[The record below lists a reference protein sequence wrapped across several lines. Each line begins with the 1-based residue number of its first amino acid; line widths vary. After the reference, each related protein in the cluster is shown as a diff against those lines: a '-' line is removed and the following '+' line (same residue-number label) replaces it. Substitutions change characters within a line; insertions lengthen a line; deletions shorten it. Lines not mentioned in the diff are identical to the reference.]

1 MLGRISGEK
10 ETDLSKGI
18 SFQRELSSYLFLS
31 GIGALFIVPFLTWY
45 NYGLILDWTAFPPV
59 LRTAPLTGPFPSE
72 ASLFWL
78 FENGYRFNLTLYLLG
93 VAATIIIVAALRRPV
108 FFQGIFPALFPSFT
122 VFVAI
127 STSLENHFPGYL
139 QVLTDG
145 IFTAFLGSIL
155 LEASYFSY
163 RHKEAKRKSI
173 TALTTPSNSVANRP
187 RN

>member
-1 MLGRISGEK
+1 M
-10 ETDLSKGI
+10 SKAI
-18 SFQRELSSYLFLS
+18 SFQRDLSLYLFLS

-45 NYGLILDWTAFPPV
+45 NYGFNLDFPPQV
-59 LRTAPLTGPFPSE
+59 
-72 ASLFWL
+72 SLIWL
-78 FENGYRFNLTLYLLG
+78 FENGYRFNPTMYLLG

-108 FFQGIFPALFPSFT
+108 FFQGVIPALFPSFT

-127 STSLENHFPGYL
+127 SASLENHFPGYL

-163 RHKEAKRKSI
+163 RHKKAKTRLA
-173 TALTTPSNSVANRP
+173 TTLTTVSNSVADRP